1 MYVTENKTDD
11 MDPDEVELR
20 ATVKERLEIRRE
32 IEGLRREV
40 GSLS

>member
-1 MYVTENKTDD
+1 MTENKTDD
-11 MDPDEVELR
+11 KDSDEVELR
-20 ATVKERLEIRRE
+20 AAVKERFEIRRE